1 MTTFILFGT
10 YSRESIAGID
20 ARRTRKAEEIIEG
33 FGGKLRSVFALLGSP
48 DLVFIVELPGIPE
61 AMQASLMITRATG
74 ISIKTTPAVPV
85 ADFDRMA
92 AQASGS

>member
-20 ARRTRKAEEIIEG
+20 AKRTRKAEEIIEG

-48 DLVFIVELPGIPE
+48 DLVFIAEMPGVPE

-74 ISIKTTPAVPV
+74 ISIKTTPAMPV
-85 ADFDRMA
+85 ADFDRLA
-92 AQASGS
+92 AQAANP